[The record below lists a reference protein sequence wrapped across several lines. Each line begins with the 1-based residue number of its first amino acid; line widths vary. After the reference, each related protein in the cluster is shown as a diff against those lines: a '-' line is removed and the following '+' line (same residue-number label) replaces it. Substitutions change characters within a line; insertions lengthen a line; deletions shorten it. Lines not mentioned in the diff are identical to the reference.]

1 MGGGGGG
8 GGGGGEMKL
17 KWGGFGKEERRV
29 TWLDMV
35 MGFGDGV

>member
-1 MGGGGGG
+1 MGGG

-17 KWGGFGKEERRV
+17 KWGFGKEERRV

-35 MGFGDGV
+35 MGFGNGV